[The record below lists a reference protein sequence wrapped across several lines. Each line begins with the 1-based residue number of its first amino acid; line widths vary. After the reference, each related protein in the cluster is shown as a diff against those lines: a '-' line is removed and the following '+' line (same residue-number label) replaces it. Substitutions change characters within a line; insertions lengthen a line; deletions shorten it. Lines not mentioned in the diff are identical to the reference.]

1 MSESVIFSFALV
13 LARVSALIGFFPLFG
28 KQQMPVLVKAGF
40 ATALTVFWFGT
51 TNVSTSV
58 PAPPPLLALILIGKE
73 VGIGLMLAMLIGF
86 MLVPAR
92 IAGSY
97 IGQEIGLSMDPVTGT
112 GIDQSSAMATL
123 FETFAVLLFL
133 GLDLH
138 HLLIRILHQSMNE
151 LAGRID
157 LMDLPT
163 EGLVQILSGLPEK
176 GLLVIAP
183 VGVFSFVVVISL
195 FFLNKAAPTL
205 NLFSIGMP
213 LRVGLGLVG
222 LFIFMPAIW
231 RAVESYFGV
240 MARELELF
248 LGYF

>member
-1 MSESVIFSFALV
+1 MSESVIFSFVLV
-13 LARVSALIGFFPLFG
+13 LARVSAFVGFFPLFG
-28 KQQMPVLVKAGF
+28 KQQMPAIVKAGF

-51 TNVSTSV
+51 SNVSPGAT
-58 PAPPPLLALILIGKE
+58 APPPLLALMLIAKE
-73 VGIGLMLAMLIGF
+73 AGIGFVLAMLIGF

-97 IGQEIGLSMDPVTGT
+97 IGQEIGLSMDPVTGS
-112 GIDQSSAMATL
+112 GIDQSSAMATV

-138 HLLIRILHQSMNE
+138 HLLILILHQSMNE
-151 LAGRID
+151 MAGKID
-157 LMDLPT
+157 LMNLPT

-183 VGVFSFVVVISL
+183 VGVLSFVVMISL

-222 LFIFMPAIW
+222 LFIFLPAIW
-231 RAVESYFGV
+231 RSVESYFRV
-240 MARELELF
+240 MARELEMF

>member
-1 MSESVIFSFALV
+1 MSESVIFSFALI
-13 LARVSALIGFFPLFG
+13 LARVSAFVGFFPLFG
-28 KQQMPVLVKAGF
+28 KQQIPALVKAGL

-51 TNVSTSV
+51 TPLSLGEV
-58 PAPPPLLALILIGKE
+58 APPPLLALILIVKE
-73 VGIGLMLAMLIGF
+73 VGIGLLLAMLIGF
-86 MLVPAR
+86 LLVPAR

-97 IGQEIGLSMDPVTGT
+97 IGQEIGLSMDPVTGA
-112 GIDQSSAMATL
+112 GVDQSSAMATV

-138 HLLIRILHQSMNE
+138 HLLISVLHRSMND
-151 LAGRID
+151 LAGKID
-157 LMDLPT
+157 LLELPT
-163 EGLVQILSGLPEK
+163 EGLVQMVTALPEQ

-183 VGVFSFVVVISL
+183 VAVLSFVVLMSL

-213 LRVGLGLVG
+213 LRVGLGLLG

-231 RAVESYFGV
+231 RSVESYFRV
-240 MARELELF
+240 MTKELEIF
-248 LGYF
+248 LGFF